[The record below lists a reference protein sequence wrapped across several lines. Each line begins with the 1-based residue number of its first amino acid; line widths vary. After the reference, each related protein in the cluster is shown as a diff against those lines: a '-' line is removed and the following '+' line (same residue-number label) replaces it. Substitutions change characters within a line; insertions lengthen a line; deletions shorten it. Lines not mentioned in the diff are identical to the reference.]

1 MFIPQD
7 STFTGALRETR
18 RTLTGRGYVA
28 ILLTMR
34 GLSVAAVGV
43 LQAVAN
49 GFEYGF
55 DVIDA
60 TGLPSGT
67 VYPALGRLE
76 RDGLVRSAWEEQDSA
91 FAQGRPARR
100 YYRVTAAGQRA
111 LAEARERLRA
121 LLPGLRPARGRG

>member
-1 MFIPQD
+1 M
-7 STFTGALRETR
+7 R
-18 RTLTGRGYVA
+18 RRLSLT
-28 ILLTMR
+28 
-34 GLSVAAVGV
+34 AVGV
-43 LQAVAN
+43 LQAVAR

-76 RDGLVRSAWEEQDSA
+76 RDGLVRSAWEDEEAA
-91 FAQGRPARR
+91 FAEGRPARR

-111 LAEARERLRA
+111 LADAREELRA
-121 LLPGLRPARGRG
+121 LLPPARPARVRG